1 MLESITNAINSLGYV
16 GIALLMVLENIIPP
30 IPSELIMPLAGFTVT
45 QGKMNFFLVVIAGT
59 LGSVIGATPWYFLG
73 KSWGLER
80 TKTIADRYGK
90 WLTVSGKDVQK
101 AKDWFDRKGDIATAL
116 GRLVPGIRTYI
127 SVPAGISKMPL
138 LPFFFY
144 STLGSVVWVTFL
156 TASGYLLG
164 ANYKLVAIY
173 LKPISILV
181 LLVII
186 AFAIY
191 WVMKRKRTSMHNKK
205 GNFSQDKL
213 VIN

>member
-90 WLTVSGKDVQK
+90 WLTISGKDVQK
-101 AKDWFDRKGDIATAL
+101 AKVWFEQKGDIATAL

-138 LPFFFY
+138 LPFLFY
-144 STLGSVVWVTFL
+144 STLGSFVWVSFL

-164 ANYKLVAIY
+164 ANYKLVATY

-186 AFAIY
+186 VLSIY
-191 WVMKRKRTSMHNKK
+191 WVMKRTRTSIHNKK
-205 GNFSQDKL
+205 R
-213 VIN
+213 

>member
-1 MLESITNAINSLGYV
+1 MLESITNTINSLGYV
-16 GIALLMVLENIIPP
+16 GIALLMALENIIPP

-45 QGKMNFFLVVIAGT
+45 QGKLNFFSVVIAGT
-59 LGSVIGATPWYFLG
+59 FGSVIGASPWYFVG
-73 KSWGLER
+73 KFWGLKR
-80 TKTIADRYGK
+80 IKTIADRYGK
-90 WLTVSGKDVQK
+90 WLTISGKDVQK

-127 SVPAGISKMPL
+127 SVPAGISKMPI

-144 STLGSVVWVTFL
+144 STLGSIVWVTFL

-164 ANYKLVAIY
+164 ANYKLVVIY

-186 AFAIY
+186 ALSIY
-191 WVMKRKRTSMHNKK
+191 WMMKRKRTSMLNKK
-205 GNFSQDKL
+205 R
-213 VIN
+213 